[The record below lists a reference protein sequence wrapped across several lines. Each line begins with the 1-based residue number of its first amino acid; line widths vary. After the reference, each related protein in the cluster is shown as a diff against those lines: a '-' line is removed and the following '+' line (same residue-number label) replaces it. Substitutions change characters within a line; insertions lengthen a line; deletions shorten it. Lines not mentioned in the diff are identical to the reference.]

1 MKIKDARTM
10 FAIRSSM
17 LSTIQCNF
25 KGNPEYAANGY
36 LCGCGEED
44 RQAHLLTCPLY
55 EHLRQDLDLEN
66 SDKDLVSFYQL
77 VIKERQKPG

>member
-1 MKIKDARTM
+1 
-10 FAIRSSM
+10 M
-17 LSTIQCNF
+17 LSTVKYNF
-25 KGNPEYAANGY
+25 KASYVNTEDG
-36 LCGCGEED
+36 LKCGCGEED